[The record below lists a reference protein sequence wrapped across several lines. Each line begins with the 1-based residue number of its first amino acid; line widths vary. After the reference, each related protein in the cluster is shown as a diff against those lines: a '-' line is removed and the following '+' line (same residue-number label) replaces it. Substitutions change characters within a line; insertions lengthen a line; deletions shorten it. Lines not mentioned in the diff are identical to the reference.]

1 MPAHRSLIVRA
12 VGLVAA
18 VIPALAAGA
27 QQAPAAGALPAIRP
41 LSNVRAASADLLGAV
56 SQVRALP
63 DGRVLV
69 NDNLGRKV
77 VLYDAAL
84 KTATVVADT
93 TSATANAYS
102 SRAGGLI
109 AYRGDSTLFVDPT
122 SLSMLVIDPKGQV
135 TRVMSVPRPNDAQSL
150 IGGPNG
156 TPGFDGQG
164 RLVYRGSPAFRF
176 AGGEGRG
183 GGATPAAPESLAV
196 VRIALDTRKVDTVAY
211 VRIQKQNVS
220 MAHGADGRF
229 SMTTTINPLPVVD
242 DWTVTS
248 DGRVCIVRGQ
258 DYRMDWFGATS
269 NVAASSKIP
278 FAWKRLND
286 SSKAAIIDST
296 KAAMEVLRQQA
307 LARAQAG
314 GGADPAG
321 IAAASGMGPAVG
333 GGGGGRGMFEFR
345 TGGGGDH
352 SPATHAPDAAGPQRG
367 EASGGNGNI
376 VIPPLQFV
384 SPSDLPDYAPPF
396 TGGSVRGDMDGN
408 VWIRTTNTFG
418 GGSVY
423 DIVNAKGELTD
434 RVLLPPGRVI
444 AGFGKGVVYTGVR
457 DGTAGVRLEV
467 APIRGATP

>member
-1 MPAHRSLIVRA
+1 MAAALI
-12 VGLVAA
+12 
-18 VIPALAAGA
+18 PSLAAA
-27 QQAPAAGALPAIRP
+27 QPTPATQALPAIRP
-41 LSNVRAASADLLGAV
+41 LGNITAASADLLGAV

-69 NDNLGRKV
+69 NDNLDRKV

-84 KTATVVADT
+84 KTAAVVADT

-122 SLSMLVIDPKGQV
+122 SLSMLVLDPKGQV
-135 TRVMSVPRPNDAQSL
+135 KRVLSVPRPNEAQAL

-176 AGGEGRG
+176 AQSGSDHGGRG
-183 GGATPAAPESLAV
+183 GAAPPVAPDSLAV

-229 SMTTTINPLPVVD
+229 SVTTTINPLPVLD

-258 DYRMDWFGATS
+258 DYRVDWYGATS
-269 NVAASSKIP
+269 TVAATSRIP

-286 SSKAAIIDST
+286 SLKAAIIDST
-296 KAAMEVLRQQA
+296 KAAMEALRQQA
-307 LARAQAG
+307 LTRAQAG

-321 IAAASGMGPAVG
+321 IAATTGMGAAGSSG
-333 GGGGGRGMFEFR
+333 GSGRGTFEFR
-345 TGGGGDH
+345 MGGGGDH

-367 EASGGNGNI
+367 EATGGNSNI

-384 SPSDLPDYAPPF
+384 SPSELPDYAPPF

-408 VWIRTTNTFG
+408 VWIRTTNTFS

-423 DIVNAKGELTD
+423 DVVSAKGVLTD
-434 RVLLPPGRVI
+434 RVLLPQGRVI
-444 AGFGKGVVYTGVR
+444 AGFGKGVVYMGVR
-457 DGTAGVRLEV
+457 EGAAGVRLEV
-467 APIRGATP
+467 APIRTVTP